1 MPAEFGRDV
10 DRLCVLELA
19 RDLDST
25 EAEPP
30 DSAGELADAVSALRL
45 ATAGAIAAGPVVFE
59 RLDFRPLRISPLL
72 PIAATQPHGEPI
84 RLDSLRGRLAADL
97 RERLTLA
104 DEDRELAEALDRW
117 ELSLFADEP
126 FRSAQLHDALTSLLG
141 AGDGPWAAAVR
152 AAVLLG
158 EKTKDRATLFEAL
171 RAERAG
177 RVARDAVRRALVEAL
192 VNGNRVELVRTLDE
206 TLLGL
211 RPRPVTVLA
220 A

>member
-1 MPAEFGRDV
+1 
-10 DRLCVLELA
+10 
-19 RDLDST
+19 
-25 EAEPP
+25 
-30 DSAGELADAVSALRL
+30 
-45 ATAGAIAAGPVVFE
+45 
-59 RLDFRPLRISPLL
+59 
-72 PIAATQPHGEPI
+72 
-84 RLDSLRGRLAADL
+84 
-97 RERLTLA
+97 
-104 DEDRELAEALDRW
+104 
-117 ELSLFADEP
+117 
-126 FRSAQLHDALTSLLG
+126 
-141 AGDGPWAAAVR
+141 VR